1 MRCSPAQ
8 GPGAF
13 LQASRPCMGPHRTAR
28 RRETVAHAATACSSL
43 PPFPA
48 PFPPLP
54 RALPPDP
61 AHAMAS
67 PLRDPLSCD
76 EHTLDWDSGAAGV
89 ASLPPGRGWSPAPRY
104 RDDDSDCDNGSA
116 SEEED
121 EAPDDTFLRA
131 KMAAQ
136 AALAPEADYPDWHP
150 AVSATD
156 RVRLVDW
163 IGRVRGCAASRAR
176 ARGLLQGRL
185 TRAACGRKPGVFPL
199 WFAPQ
204 DARAGGGFA
213 GPLPVARPPGG
224 TWRAARA
231 PAGAWRAGGPR
242 VSSPR
247 CSC

>member
-1 MRCSPAQ
+1 M
-8 GPGAF
+8 
-13 LQASRPCMGPHRTAR
+13 
-28 RRETVAHAATACSSL
+28 AHAATAVGVSRRPCPS
-43 PPFPA
+43 PIPT
-48 PFPPLP
+48 
-54 RALPPDP
+54 ALPPDP

-76 EHTLDWDSGAAGV
+76 EQTLDWDTGACGV
-89 ASLPPGRGWSPAPRY
+89 ASLPSGRGWSPAPRY
-104 RDDDSDCDNGSA
+104 RDDDSDCETGSA

-121 EAPDDTFLRA
+121 EAPDDSFWRA

-163 IGRVRGCAASRAR
+163 IGRVRGCAAARAR
-176 ARGLLQGRL
+176 ARGPLKGCL
-185 TRAACGRKPGVFPL
+185 TRVGGRAPAGDFPL

-204 DARAGGGFA
+204 DAGAGGGFA